1 MFRPA
6 LVVAALSAALTTVP
20 AAACGPAGC
29 VPGGCSMAGS
39 AGAGSAGTGSAG
51 AGVAGVV
58 GMEGNYYFTA
68 LLHAKQ
74 VGLSA
79 AQVAELTA
87 RDRPQRTKDGA
98 IQHQLDS
105 ARTRLQAVI
114 TLPGANEPQVEQIL
128 GEMRALT
135 SELRASAIASG
146 EAGQQLLTPA
156 QRDHLGSLVSGEPV
170 TAATPPPPA
179 TTPES

>member
-39 AGAGSAGTGSAG
+39 AGAGSAG